1 MKIRVAVLIAFCFCV
16 VSRLHASGLVDGN
29 QLLKQCQ
36 VVINREGG
44 QAVSA
49 HEKDDSL
56 LCLAYIEGVLDTQ
69 GATNDLHPGIKT
81 FRYCVPD
88 EVPVIQSVRII
99 VQFLKEHPKNLNVRA
114 SLLVLGAMVDAF
126 PCKTP

>member
-1 MKIRVAVLIAFCFCV
+1 MKIRAAALIAFCFFFV
-16 VSRLHASGLVDGN
+16 PRIHASGLVDGN

-36 VVINREGG
+36 VVINREAG

-49 HEKDDSL
+49 DEKDDSL

-69 GATNDLHPGIKT
+69 GATNDLHPELKS
-81 FRYCVPD
+81 FRYCIPDDVPI
-88 EVPVIQSVRII
+88 VQSVRII
-99 VQFLKEHPKNLNVRA
+99 VKFLKEHPKNLNVRA

-126 PCKTP
+126 PCRK